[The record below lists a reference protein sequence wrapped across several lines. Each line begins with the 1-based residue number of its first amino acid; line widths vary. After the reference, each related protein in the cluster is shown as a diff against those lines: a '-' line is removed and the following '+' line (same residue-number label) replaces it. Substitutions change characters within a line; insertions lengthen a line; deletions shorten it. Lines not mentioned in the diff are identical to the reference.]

1 MLENSSEIKEKSRH
15 GCLTAYLVILIIG
28 NLVTLVFRLLSS
40 LAPGNKVPV
49 LAIIAYSL
57 LALFII
63 VCAAAVYNWKKWGVW
78 GLCAVAVINFVT
90 SIISGELLI
99 ISIFQLVVILGILF
113 WVLNI
118 GGDNKG
124 WPQLE

>member
-1 MLENSSEIKEKSRH
+1 MLENSFKVKEKSRH
-15 GCLTAYLVILIIG
+15 GCLTTYLVLLIIG

-40 LAPGNKVPV
+40 LAPDNKMPV

-63 VCAAAVYNWKKWGVW
+63 VCAVAIYNWKKWGVW
-78 GLCAVAVINFVT
+78 GLCAVAVINFV
-90 SIISGELLI
+90 IGVISGELLI
-99 ISIFQLVVILGILF
+99 ISIFQLVAILGILF
-113 WVLNI
+113 WVLHI